1 MNSSSNV
8 EENETSVCL
17 GRNSTGIKY
26 NVGEVVIYSILGSL
40 FCLLAFVGNCLVVA
54 IIIKDRAISKHK
66 QNLYLLSLAVADALL
81 AVTVFPFSLSTEL
94 LGKWPFYSTYCRIYL
109 SIDIALCTA
118 SIWSIAF
125 IGLDRFAS
133 VKFPILYLRYKTTR
147 RIKLLIA
154 AVSKMCMK

>member
-1 MNSSSNV
+1 MNSSFNV

-17 GRNSTGIKY
+17 RPNYTYIKY
-26 NVGEVVIYSILGSL
+26 DVGEIVIYSILGSL

-54 IIIKDRAISKHK
+54 VIIKDPVINTHKH
-66 QNLYLLSLAVADALL
+66 NLYLLSLAVADALL
-81 AVTVFPFSLSTEL
+81 AVTVFPFSLSSEL
-94 LGKWPFYSTYCRIYL
+94 LGKWPFNPTYCRIYL

-133 VKFPILYLRYKTTR
+133 VKFPILCRQYKTTKK
-147 RIKLLIA
+147 IKLLIA
-154 AVSKMCMK
+154 AVSKMSMK